1 MNLKPRE
8 AVWILLSELFVDT
21 ELAKEDL
28 HAIGTSLQE
37 TGFSVDEIEAI
48 LRREVAPVCG
58 QWMTYPG
65 TIGPWPMFDAQEL
78 KTRIGKHLCKPWY
91 KPPFFSTGLMLMPG
105 LKRDWATVRSSM
117 RNEPGW

>member
-48 LRREVAPVCG
+48 GVELRIVGPADWPVANVRCA
-58 QWMTYPG
+58 G
-65 TIGPWPMFDAQEL
+65 TQD
-78 KTRIGKHLCKPWY
+78 
-91 KPPFFSTGLMLMPG
+91 
-105 LKRDWATVRSSM
+105 
-117 RNEPGW
+117 